1 MTDKSLSE
9 ILNFEEIGRY
19 IYDGIYITDKNGK
32 TLYVNKSYERITGLK
47 AEEVVG
53 YHVVDLME
61 RGVYKNGV
69 ASEVLKH
76 KKQVN
81 SVAEIRNGVTV
92 LLTGNPIFNSNGDVE
107 AVVIINR
114 DMSDLLKIEKE
125 LNSTKEKMKIVEKEE
140 LKHKKNLENL
150 QNYQTKNVFLGD
162 SIKIKSIMEMI
173 HHIADLDVAVL
184 LTGET
189 GVGKEVFSDEIYK
202 YSHRNNQ
209 PFIKVNCAAIPG
221 ELLEAELFGYEKGAF
236 TGASSKGR
244 TGLFELANK
253 GTILLDEIGEIPLEL
268 QSKLLRALQ
277 EMEITKVGGTESIK
291 LDIRIIAATN
301 ANLLQLVKKGEFRED
316 LYYRLN
322 VFPLD
327 IPPLRERR
335 EDIEPLTK
343 KFLQD
348 YNSKYK
354 KNIELDQSGFYCW
367 KKYAWPGN
375 VRELKNVIERMVI
388 ISKKNAVIGEQE
400 VKKIINIDMDE
411 TAVEEEGGLKEI
423 VNNLERD
430 LIKQAL
436 ISEGSTRKAAK
447 KLKIPQSTLVKK
459 AKRLELNVH

>member
-1 MTDKSLSE
+1 MTDSNLAE
-9 ILNFEEIGRY
+9 ILNFEVIGRY

-53 YHVVDLME
+53 YNVVDLME

-69 ASEVLKH
+69 APEVLKH

-81 SVAEIRNGVTV
+81 SVAEIRNGITV
-92 LLTGNPIFNSNGDVE
+92 LLTGNPIFNSKGEVE

-125 LNSTKEKMKIVEKEE
+125 LNATKEKMKIVEKEE
-140 LKHKKNLENL
+140 FKYKKNLENL
-150 QNYQTKNVFLGD
+150 QNYQAKNVFLGD
-162 SIKIKSIMEMI
+162 SIKIKNIMEMI

-202 YSHRNNQ
+202 YSHRHNQ
-209 PFIKVNCAAIPG
+209 PFIKVNCAAIPS
-221 ELLEAELFGYEKGAF
+221 ELLEAELFGYERGAF

-244 TGLFELANK
+244 TGLFELAHK
-253 GTILLDEIGEIPLEL
+253 GTILLDEIGEIPLKL

-277 EMEITKVGGTESIK
+277 EMEITKVGGTEAIK
-291 LDIRIIAATN
+291 LDVRIIAATN

-322 VFPLD
+322 VFPLE

-343 KFLQD
+343 KFLQY

-354 KNIELDQSGFYCW
+354 KNIEIDDSGFYYW
-367 KKYAWPGN
+367 NQYSWPGN
-375 VRELKNVIERMVI
+375 VRELKNIIERTVI
-388 ISKKNAVIGEQE
+388 ISKDKALIGSQE
-400 VKKIINIDMDE
+400 VKKMINVE
-411 TAVEEEGGLKEI
+411 VEENTVKEEGFKEI
-423 VNNLERD
+423 VSNVERE

-436 ISEGSTRKAAK
+436 LSEGSTRKAAK

-459 AKRLELNVH
+459 AKRLELGI

>member
-1 MTDKSLSE
+1 MTDSNLAE
-9 ILNFEEIGRY
+9 ILNFEVIGRY

-53 YHVVDLME
+53 YNVVDLME

-69 ASEVLKH
+69 APEVLKH

-81 SVAEIRNGVTV
+81 SVAEIRNGITV
-92 LLTGNPIFNSNGDVE
+92 LLTGNPIFNSKGEVE

-125 LNSTKEKMKIVEKEE
+125 LNATKEKMKIVEKEE
-140 LKHKKNLENL
+140 FKYKKNLENL
-150 QNYQTKNVFLGD
+150 QNYQAKNVFLGD
-162 SIKIKSIMEMI
+162 SIKIKNIMEMI

-202 YSHRNNQ
+202 YSHRHNQ

-221 ELLEAELFGYEKGAF
+221 ELLEAELFGYERGAF

-244 TGLFELANK
+244 TGLFELAHK
-253 GTILLDEIGEIPLEL
+253 GTILLDEIGEIPLKL

-277 EMEITKVGGTESIK
+277 EMEITKVGGTEAIK
-291 LDIRIIAATN
+291 LDVRIIAATN

-322 VFPLD
+322 VFPLE

-343 KFLQD
+343 KFLQY

-354 KNIELDQSGFYCW
+354 KNIEIDDSGFYYW
-367 KKYAWPGN
+367 NQYSWPGN
-375 VRELKNVIERMVI
+375 VRELKNIIERTVI
-388 ISKKNAVIGEQE
+388 ISKDKALIGSQE
-400 VKKIINIDMDE
+400 VKKMINVE
-411 TAVEEEGGLKEI
+411 VEENTVKEEGFKEI
-423 VNNLERD
+423 VSNVERE

-436 ISEGSTRKAAK
+436 LSEGSTRKAAK

-459 AKRLELNVH
+459 AKRLELGI